1 MYQKQKLS
9 VMEVILMIA
18 IIAMSVFFIVLA
30 LEWPARSTARRDDAL
45 RVNTALSAARIN
57 SNNGQ
62 NCVVEDCP
70 GGDDCP
76 HKHGK
81 YWIGYL
87 DISDNKIRGEKTAGY
102 NEEKRVALGDKVYK
116 GNIGTMVVEVRS
128 DGSQVTARWVKG
140 AEK

>member
-9 VMEVILMIA
+9 RMEVILIA
-18 IIAMSVFFIVLA
+18 AILAMSAFFIVLA
-30 LEWPARSTARRDDAL
+30 LEWPARATARRDDAL

-62 NCVVEDCP
+62 DCVVEDCP
-70 GGDDCP
+70 GGDCA

-87 DISDNKIRGEKTAGY
+87 DISDNKIRAEKTAGY
-102 NEEKRVALGDKVYK
+102 NEERKIVLDDKVYR
-116 GNIGTMVVEVRS
+116 GRPGSLVVEVRS
-128 DGSQVTARWVKG
+128 DGNNVSARWVEGK
-140 AEK
+140 EK

>member
-1 MYQKQKLS
+1 
-9 VMEVILMIA
+9 MELILVIA

-30 LEWPARSTARRDDAL
+30 LEWPARATAKRDDAL

-57 SNNGQ
+57 SDNGQ

-87 DISDNKIRGEKTAGY
+87 DISDNKIRGDKMTGY
-102 NEEKRVALGDKVYK
+102 NEEKKIVLDDKVYR
-116 GNIGTMVVEVRS
+116 GDIGSLIVEVRS
-128 DGSQVTARWVKG
+128 DGSKVSARWVRGK
-140 AEK
+140 EK